1 MATYTNSRIQLRI
14 DTDGAWNNNHP
25 VIQPG
30 ELCISSDLLDFK
42 VGAGSDWRQASYYIK
57 DNPEVRAIKT
67 TANNAAN
74 SASSAMNRANQA
86 YTLAQAASQ
95 SAGRV
100 VDVNVLKEA
109 IANGE
114 SISITTEF
122 LRKYRNTDFIAPD
135 LRMKAVNEISIN
147 GIGDVNDATGNI
159 VTFTFYT
166 GETVYIKSSLFSVI
180 TNSGKIMV
188 VAGNGA
194 SASMYDRS
202 ETITIPAD
210 YIVECELINNYIF
223 KYTAMKWS

>member
-14 DTDGAWNNNHP
+14 DTEGAWQSNNP
-25 VIQPG
+25 TIQPG
-30 ELCISSDLLDFK
+30 ELCISSDKLDIK
-42 VGAGSDWRQASYYIK
+42 IGAGSAWSGASYLIK
-57 DNPEVRAIKT
+57 NNPEVVAIKT

-109 IANGE
+109 ITNRE
-114 SISITTEF
+114 SISITSEF
-122 LRKYRNTDFIAPD
+122 LKKYQNTDFIAPD
-135 LRMKAVNEISIN
+135 LSMMTVNGISIN
-147 GIGDVNDATGNI
+147 EVGDVNETTGNI

-166 GETVYIKSSLFSVI
+166 GETVYIKSSLFSVVPA
-180 TNSGKIMV
+180 SRKIMIM
-188 VAGNGA
+188 AGNGA

-202 ETITIPAD
+202 ETITIPAG
-210 YIVECELINNYIF
+210 YIVECKLINNYIF

>member
-1 MATYTNSRIQLRI
+1 MATHANSRIQLRI

-42 VGAGSDWRQASYYIK
+42 VGAGFDWRQASYYIK

-86 YTLAQAASQ
+86 YTLARAASQ

-100 VDVNVLKEA
+100 VDVDVLKEA
-109 IANGE
+109 IANQE
-114 SISITTEF
+114 TINITAEF
-122 LRKYRNTDFIAPD
+122 LKKHQNTDFIAPE
-135 LRMKAVNEISIN
+135 LRMMTVNEISIN
-147 GIGDVNDATGNI
+147 EIGNVNDSIGNI

-180 TNSGKIMV
+180 PTSGKIMV
-188 VAGNGA
+188 VAGNDD
-194 SASMYDRS
+194 SVSMYDKS
-202 ETITIPAD
+202 ETITIPAGC
-210 YIVECELINNYIF
+210 IVECQLINNYIF
-223 KYTAMKWS
+223 KYTTTKWS

>member
-14 DTDGAWNNNHP
+14 DTEGAWQNNNP
-25 VIQPG
+25 TIQPG
-30 ELCISSDLLDFK
+30 ELCISSDKLDIK
-42 VGAGSDWRQASYYIK
+42 IGTGSAWRGASYLIK
-57 DNPEVRAIKT
+57 NNPEVVEIKT

-135 LRMKAVNEISIN
+135 LRMMAVNGISIN
-147 GIGDVNDATGNI
+147 EIGDVNDATGNI

-180 TNSGKIMV
+180 PTSGKIMIM
-188 VAGNGA
+188 AGNGA

>member
-1 MATYTNSRIQLRI
+1 MATHTNSRIQLRI

-42 VGAGSDWRQASYYIK
+42 VGAGFDWRQASYYIK

-86 YTLAQAASQ
+86 YTLARAASQ

-100 VDVNVLKEA
+100 VDVDVLKEA
-109 IANGE
+109 IANQE
-114 SISITTEF
+114 TINITAEF
-122 LRKYRNTDFIAPD
+122 LKKHQNTDFIAPE
-135 LRMKAVNEISIN
+135 LRMMTVNEISIN
-147 GIGDVNDATGNI
+147 EIGNVNDSIGNI

-166 GETVYIKSSLFSVI
+166 GETVYIKSSLFSVVP
-180 TNSGKIMV
+180 TAGKMMIM
-188 VAGNGA
+188 AGNDV
-194 SASMYDRS
+194 SASMYDKS
-202 ETITIPAD
+202 ETITIPSNF
-210 YIVECELINNYIF
+210 IVECELINNYIF
-223 KYTAMKWS
+223 KYTAIKWS

>member
-1 MATYTNSRIQLRI
+1 MATYTNSRIQLRV
-14 DTDGAWNNNHP
+14 DTEGAWQNNNP
-25 VIQPG
+25 TIQPG
-30 ELCISSDLLDFK
+30 ELCISSDKLDIK
-42 VGAGSDWRQASYYIK
+42 VGAGSAWSGASYLIK
-57 DNPEVRAIKT
+57 NNPEVVAIKT

-109 IANGE
+109 VLNQQ
-114 SISITTEF
+114 SITITAEF
-122 LRKYRNTDFIAPD
+122 LKKYQNTDFIAPE
-135 LRMKAVNEISIN
+135 LRMMTVNGISIN
-147 GIGDVNDATGNI
+147 EVGDVNDATGNI

-166 GETVYIKSSLFSVI
+166 GETVYIKSSLFSTI
-180 TNSGKIMV
+180 PATGKIMV
-188 VAGNGA
+188 VPENGA

-210 YIVECELINNYIF
+210 HIVECKLINNYIF